1 MVEKGIANFL
11 RQRQPRGTLRFAHD
25 LHRGLVPVNVLPTQI
40 GNVSGPQP
48 KAGKKKQDCQVASAN
63 RRHRIAAG
71 QNALD
76 ISRGQVPRQ
85 GGQLPAGNGR
95 DGLV

>member
-40 GNVSGPQP
+40 GYVPGPQP
-48 KAGKKKQDCQVASAN
+48 KAAQKKQDRPIASAN
-63 RRHRIAAG
+63 RCHRIAAG
-71 QNALD
+71 QDALD
-76 ISRGQVPRQ
+76 INCRQVPWQ
-85 GGQLPAGNGR
+85 GG
-95 DGLV
+95 